1 MSKNKGR
8 TSRGRVAPALAGVV
22 TVASLGLM
30 SAGTAGAQTIDQR
43 TADQAAPVVNQI
55 LEPIQRA
62 LSDAVSVL
70 DVTASD
76 DPGVVNVSWEIDT
89 AKLQKALGSDKPID
103 GLLTAVFPE
112 GTDLSKVSISTG
124 DDKPVPVKS
133 LSGITKADSGIPAVV
148 GELPTF
154 EGMQVPELADSFSQ
168 VLTKLSGND
177 IVSSI
182 RSAAESLGVDPDDDA
197 VRALSSTLGEVPDL
211 INASGSDVVNGSA
224 RSDGAL
230 TQPSLLSNFSSGSKV
245 KVKAQ
250 VNTEALPADAKKA
263 VSEAVNDATAGE
275 NLEDIKQNQN
285 LQLKASTSPVKQLKS
300 SGIIPDK
307 VSDLNLP
314 PSITSIPIPGTD
326 QTVRAVLDDALKF
339 LNSVIDRPT
348 TSDDPG
354 DSGNP
359 GDTEGGKEDGEI
371 LDRMSFNEAME
382 VYEAVDQSLDDHAK
396 PVAGDTGDTGSGN
409 GSGSGN
415 SGGTGSTG
423 GNGGA
428 GNTGGDT
435 GVKPGTG
442 DGVDNSTES
451 VKQAQNKADGG
462 GSKAAAQPRGN
473 TNQSPD
479 GGGAPAVDNNAAAEG
494 SLPVTG
500 ASSATPWILGIAVL
514 MIVSGGAFVFL
525 GRRSEA

>member
-8 TSRGRVAPALAGVV
+8 TSRGRVAPALTGVV
-22 TVASLGLM
+22 AVTALGLM
-30 SAGTAGAQTIDQR
+30 SAGTAGAQTTDQR

-89 AKLQKALGSDKPID
+89 AKLQEALGSDKPID

-124 DDKPVPVKS
+124 DDKSVPVKS
-133 LSGITKADSGIPAVV
+133 LSDITKADSGIPAVV

-177 IVSSI
+177 IVSFI

-197 VRALSSTLGEVPDL
+197 VRALSSTLTETPAL
-211 INASGSDVVNGSA
+211 LNASGSDVVNGSA

-230 TQPSLLSNFSSGSKV
+230 TQPGLLSNFSSGSKV
-245 KVKAQ
+245 KVNAQ

-263 VSEAVNDATAGE
+263 VSEAVNDATTGE
-275 NLEDIKQNQN
+275 NRENAEKAVAS
-285 LQLKASTSPVKQLKS
+285 QLKVYTPQVKQLKS
-300 SGIIPDK
+300 SGMIPDS
-307 VSDLNLP
+307 VNDLNLP
-314 PSITSIPIPGTD
+314 PSITSIQIPVIN
-326 QTVRAVLDDALKF
+326 QTVGNVLGDALKF
-339 LNSVIDRPT
+339 LNSVIDRT
-348 TSDDPG
+348 TSDEPDNP
-354 DSGNP
+354 GNP

-371 LDRMSFNEAME
+371 LDDMSFNEVME
-382 VYEAVDQSLDDHAK
+382 VYEAVDHTLDDHAK

-409 GSGSGN
+409 GSGSGSAGSDN
-415 SGGTGSTG
+415 SGGAG
-423 GNGGA
+423 GGIS
-428 GNTGGDT
+428 
-435 GVKPGTG
+435 VKPGTG

-451 VKQAQNKADGG
+451 VKQVQNAADGG
-462 GSKAAAQPRGN
+462 GSKAAAQSSGN

-479 GGGAPAVDNNAAAEG
+479 GGGAQPVDNNAAAEG